1 MLAVVNQEKQTVTIA
16 TLRVPLDYR
25 TAQALQTTSPEKQAL
40 LHQMIGYFV
49 QQFVESTPESLFA
62 LMDAMSGEAQA
73 KGLTPDILESILS
86 DE

>member
-1 MLAVVNQEKQTVTIA
+1 MTIA
-16 TLRVPLDYR
+16 TLRVPLDDR

-40 LHQMIGYFV
+40 LHQMIGYLV

-62 LMDAMSGEAQA
+62 LMDDMSREAA
-73 KGLTPDILESILS
+73 ANGLTPEILESILR